1 MADEKDQEKV
11 SPEVSEA
18 PAEQLKT
25 AAEVEEV
32 GLSEAGPSISV
43 EQSKPAAG
51 MEEEVL
57 SDTVPSAPA
66 EPIRDLADLGVATGL
81 TPAASE
87 QFCELGQR
95 KHE

>member
-43 EQSKPAAG
+43 EQSKPAAE